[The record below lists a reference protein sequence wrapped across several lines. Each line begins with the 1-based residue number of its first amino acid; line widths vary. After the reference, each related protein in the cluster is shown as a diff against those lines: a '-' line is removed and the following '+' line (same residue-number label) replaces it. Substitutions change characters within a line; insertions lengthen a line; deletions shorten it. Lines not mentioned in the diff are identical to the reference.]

1 MEGKMP
7 YRQFLRANR
16 SDELVSC
23 DQADEGRRRGVM
35 LCAAVL
41 AGVAITAPVFYI
53 NYFYS
58 LAVLFL
64 YMSAGLAL
72 GVLLIGLLLAYIRS
86 SRRRFRLVLG
96 GVELRSP
103 GLFPV
108 GELCIVILLL
118 IGAGDTLLLTIVS
131 PYADQYEGRHIAFMA
146 SLAMIILLIIS
157 WSITESYEL
166 PGRRAITLSPDGLR
180 FSRKHRQAIDVPW
193 CYSPQVMGVRRRN
206 GEVIINFNEG
216 MMRPVEIPLRL
227 VPISY
232 VRFEQ
237 IISFYA
243 SHPELRH
250 ELGTDAGLARVQDLM
265 KRYAWEIEEDL

>member
-1 MEGKMP
+1 MT
-7 YRQFLRANR
+7 YRRLLHTNR

-41 AGVAITAPVFYI
+41 AVAAIMAPVFYA
-53 NYFYS
+53 NNFYP

-72 GVLLIGLLLAYIRS
+72 EALLIGLLLAYARS
-86 SRRRFRLVLG
+86 SRRFWLVLG

-108 GELCIVILLL
+108 AELCIIILLL

-146 SLAMIILLIIS
+146 SLATIILIIS
-157 WSITESYEL
+157 WSITESYGL

-206 GEVIINFNEG
+206 GAIVINLNEG

-250 ELGTDAGLARVQDLM
+250 ELSTDAGLARVQDLM